1 MHKSFGINP
10 AMGQP
15 AYDTN
20 AGFEVPHQQRT
31 VPAEPAPSKSRA
43 ECIADA
49 EVWQVEQALKE
60 EAEKVKRTTKKRMRN
75 AKRPQPNEPKPPRN
89 PKRPGIEPG
98 YRQAKYKQLC
108 RCSGDCTC
116 IGRQDGNGST
126 AG

>member
-1 MHKSFGINP
+1 
-10 AMGQP
+10 MGQP

-60 EAEKVKRTTKKRMRN
+60 EAEKSANNVASDQRLDTSNKAVHDWHHPDDLPIAPLHNTS
-75 AKRPQPNEPKPPRN
+75 
-89 PKRPGIEPG
+89 I
-98 YRQAKYKQLC
+98 C
-108 RCSGDCTC
+108 RSD
-116 IGRQDGNGST
+116 QMHADYVDESPEKSE
-126 AG
+126 APD